1 MHVLDVPVER
11 RAQNIANDLLGAV
24 RLIATSLRSA
34 RLGQGSAVFG
44 SEEIATRPVRPSGAP
59 SLPEL

>member
-24 RLIATSLRSA
+24 RPLATSLRSA
-34 RLGQGSAVFG
+34 GLGQGSAVFR
-44 SEEIATRPVRPSGAP
+44 S
-59 SLPEL
+59 